1 MKKTYQW
8 DARDYR
14 ESSSA
19 QLQWAR
25 ELLSTLQ
32 LSGKERI
39 LDIGCGDGKI
49 TAEIAKRLSKGS
61 VLGIDSSE
69 EMISFSTENFP
80 QDEYRNLDFKL
91 ADARTLP
98 FDSEFDVIFSN
109 ATLHWVID
117 HVNVLKGIKNS
128 LKPGGRILLQMG
140 GRGNASALF
149 TTLDSILEEDRWGK
163 YFRGFSFPYGFYGVD
178 EYRMWLKQAGL
189 KEKRIELIPKDM
201 TQKKKDGLASWIRT
215 TWLPYTQ
222 RVPEALRDD
231 FIQEIVDKYTEKFPP
246 DSNGTIHVSMM
257 RLEVEAVKNKG
268 SRFLCS

>member
-117 HVNVLKGIKNS
+117 HVNVLRGIKKS

-140 GRGNASALF
+140 GKGNASALF
-149 TTLDSILEEDRWGK
+149 KVLDSMLVKERWGK
-163 YFRGFSFPYGFYGVD
+163 YFRDFSFPYGFYGVD
-178 EYRMWLKQAGL
+178 DYRTWLKKAGL

-201 TQKKKDGLASWIRT
+201 LQKGKDGLASWIRT

-222 RVPEALRDD
+222 RVPEVLQDD
-231 FIQEIVDKYTEKFPP
+231 FIQEIVDRYTEEFPP
-246 DSNGTIHVSMM
+246 DSEGIIHVRMM
-257 RLEVEAVKNKG
+257 RLEVEAVNI
-268 SRFLCS
+268 

>member
-1 MKKTYQW
+1 MKDKKATYQW

-14 ESSSA
+14 KSSSA

-25 ELLSTLQ
+25 ELLGKLQ
-32 LSGKERI
+32 LRGNERV

-49 TAEIAKRLSKGS
+49 TAEIAKCLSIGS
-61 VLGIDSSE
+61 VLGIDNSE
-69 EMISFSTENFP
+69 EMINFSIENFP

-91 ADARTLP
+91 VDTQKLP

-117 HVNVLKGIKNS
+117 HLNVLQGIKKS

-149 TTLDSILEEDRWGK
+149 TVLDSMMAKDRWGK
-163 YFRGFSFPYGFYGVD
+163 FFRDFSFPYGFYGVGD
-178 EYRMWLKQAGL
+178 YRMWLKRTGL

-201 TQKKKDGLASWIRT
+201 TQKGKDGLASWIRT

-222 RVPEALRDD
+222 RVSEVLQDD
-231 FIQEIVDKYTEKFPP
+231 FIQDLVDRYTENFPP
-246 DSNGTIHVSMM
+246 DSEGLVHVSMV
-257 RLEVEAVKNKG
+257 RLEVEAVNI
-268 SRFLCS
+268 

>member
-1 MKKTYQW
+1 MIEYMKKVYQW

-14 ESSSA
+14 KSSSA

-32 LSGKERI
+32 LSGNEKI

-49 TAEIAKRLSKGS
+49 TAEIAKRLSTGS

-69 EMISFSTENFP
+69 EMINFSIRNFP
-80 QDEYRNLDFKL
+80 QDEHRNLNFRLVDVRK
-91 ADARTLP
+91 LP

-117 HVNVLKGIKNS
+117 HATILQGIKKS

-149 TTLDSILEEDRWGK
+149 TVLDSVLAKDRWGNF
-163 YFRGFSFPYGFYGVD
+163 FRDFSFPYGFYGVD

-189 KEKRIELIPKDM
+189 KEKRVELIPKDM
-201 TQKKKDGLASWIRT
+201 TQKGKDGLASWIRT

-222 RVPEALRDD
+222 RVPEALQDD
-231 FIQEIVDKYTEKFPP
+231 FIQEIVDRYTEIFPI
-246 DSNGTIHVSMM
+246 DSEGTIHVSMM
-257 RLEVEAVKNKG
+257 RLEVEATNTK
-268 SRFLCS
+268 

>member
-1 MKKTYQW
+1 MKKAYQW

-32 LSGKERI
+32 LSGNERI

-49 TAEIAKRLSKGS
+49 TAEIAKRLSSGS

-69 EMISFSTENFP
+69 EMISFSIENFP
-80 QDEYRNLDFKL
+80 QGEYRNLDFKL
-91 ADARTLP
+91 ADAQKLP
-98 FDSEFDVIFSN
+98 FDSEFDVVFSN
-109 ATLHWVID
+109 ATLHWVRD
-117 HVNVLKGIKNS
+117 HVNVLQGIKKS

-140 GRGNASALF
+140 GRGNAAALF
-149 TTLDSILEEDRWGK
+149 TVLDSVLVKDRWGNF
-163 YFRGFSFPYGFYGVD
+163 FRDFSFPYGFYGVD
-178 EYRMWLKQAGL
+178 DYRMWLKQAGL

-201 TQKKKDGLASWIRT
+201 AQKGKDGLASWIRT

-222 RVPEALRDD
+222 RVPEALQDD
-231 FIQEIVDKYTEKFPP
+231 FIQEIVDRYTEEFPP
-246 DSNGTIHVSMM
+246 DSEGLIHVSMM
-257 RLEVEAVKNKG
+257 RLEVEAANI
-268 SRFLCS
+268 

>member
-1 MKKTYQW
+1 MRDKKKTYQW

-25 ELLSTLQ
+25 ELLGKLQ
-32 LSGKERI
+32 LKGNERV

-49 TAEIAKRLSKGS
+49 TAEIAKRLSPGS

-69 EMISFSTENFP
+69 EMINFSREKFP
-80 QDEYRNLDFKL
+80 RDEYPNLYFKII
-91 ADARTLP
+91 DARDLS
-98 FDSEFDVIFSN
+98 FDREFDVIFSN

-117 HVNVLKGIKNS
+117 HAHVLHRIKKI

-140 GRGNASALF
+140 GRGNASELF
-149 TTLDSILEEDRWGK
+149 AVLASMLAKERWGK
-163 YFRGFSFPYGFYGVD
+163 YFRDFPFPYGFYGVD
-178 EYRMWLKQAGL
+178 DYRMWLKRAGL

-201 TQKKKDGLASWIRT
+201 TQKGKDGLASWIRT

-222 RVPEALRDD
+222 RVPEALRND
-231 FIQEIVDKYTEKFPP
+231 FIMTIVDRYTEKHPA
-246 DSNGTIHVSMM
+246 DSEGLIHVRMV
-257 RLEVEAVKNKG
+257 RLEVEAIN
-268 SRFLCS
+268 L